1 MGTKGKAKGRPQAA
15 ADSEADGLVYGAGS
29 RGTGTSRADSPFA
42 ALAAFASTDPD
53 PEPSPASAS
62 HKEAD
67 ALPAWS
73 VPPRQQTLYVACER
87 KQRAGRPTT
96 VVEGFAGSDAEL
108 EALGS
113 ALKKRG
119 GVGGAVKD
127 GAVLVQGDHR
137 PAVIAW
143 LEAAGFKAK
152 RKGG

>member
-1 MGTKGKAKGRPQAA
+1 MGTKGKAKGRPQAD
-15 ADSEADGLVYGAGS
+15 ADADGLVYGAGS
-29 RGTGTSRADSPFA
+29 RGTLGADSPFA

-53 PEPSPASAS
+53 PEPSPVSAS
-62 HKEAD
+62 QGVPD
-67 ALPAWS
+67 DLPIWS

-96 VVEGFAGSDAEL
+96 VVEGFEGTEAEL
-108 EALGS
+108 EALGR
-113 ALKKRG
+113 ALKKRC
-119 GVGGAVKD
+119 GVGGAVKE

>member
-15 ADSEADGLVYGAGS
+15 ADADGLVYGAGS
-29 RGTGTSRADSPFA
+29 RGTLGADSPFA

-53 PEPSPASAS
+53 PEPSPASAPNG
-62 HKEAD
+62 EPD

-96 VVEGFAGSDAEL
+96 VVEGFDGTEAEL
-108 EALGS
+108 EALGR
-113 ALKKRG
+113 ALKKRC
-119 GVGGAVKD
+119 GVGGAVKE

>member
-1 MGTKGKAKGRPQAA
+1 MGKKGKAKGRPQAA
-15 ADSEADGLVYGAGS
+15 ADSDGLVYGVGYWGA
-29 RGTGTSRADSPFA
+29 GTSGADSPFA
-42 ALAAFASTDPD
+42 ALAAFASSDPD
-53 PEPSPASAS
+53 PEPSPASVPQG
-62 HKEAD
+62 EPD
-67 ALPAWS
+67 DLPAWS

-96 VVEGFAGSDAEL
+96 VVEGFEGTEGEL
-108 EALGS
+108 EALGR
-113 ALKKRG
+113 ALKKRC

-143 LEAAGFKAK
+143 LESAGFKAK